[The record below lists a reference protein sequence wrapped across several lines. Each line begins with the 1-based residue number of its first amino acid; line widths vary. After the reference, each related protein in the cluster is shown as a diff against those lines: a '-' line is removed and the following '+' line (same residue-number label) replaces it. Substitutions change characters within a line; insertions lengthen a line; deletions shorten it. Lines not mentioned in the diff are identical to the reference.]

1 MAEKISAMVICAVV
15 IAVVVYAVVFLTPES
30 TNLQVVP
37 NTTQKEYYI
46 QVAEQEKL
54 RMQEEGRDFEAE
66 NRARIAEYRREHN
79 LRKKIISNPM
89 EQWMQECL
97 RTGVLESL
105 DRANHEVAIDPV
117 TWRLA
122 SIDAKW
128 TFMKCVHVYF
138 DGYATIVSSTSGRPL
153 ASYNAWSGIKI
164 HD

>member
-1 MAEKISAMVICAVV
+1 MNEKGIAVV
-15 IAVVVYAVVFLTPES
+15 ICIIAAVIVVYAGVFM
-30 TNLQVVP
+30 LQIKPDPGSIVVP
-37 NTTQKEYYI
+37 GSRKSEV
-46 QVAEQEKL
+46 VAHTPTL
-54 RMQEEGRDFEAE
+54 PEEELPKKQYRPRSAPT
-66 NRARIAEYRREHN
+66 ARH
-79 LRKKIISNPM
+79 KPNPM

-122 SIDAKW
+122 LIDEKW